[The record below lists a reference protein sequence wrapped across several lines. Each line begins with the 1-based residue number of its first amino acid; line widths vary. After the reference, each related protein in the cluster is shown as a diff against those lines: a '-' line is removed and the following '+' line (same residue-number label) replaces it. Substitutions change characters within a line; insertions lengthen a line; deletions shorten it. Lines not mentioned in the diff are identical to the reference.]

1 MVFITDV
8 CRATTLE
15 ERTPGN
21 SLVHHKYYLKITL
34 YLIPVLLL
42 FNIAQQLG
50 LLLGPACN
58 LFLRE
63 LDFYIG
69 PFHINKL
76 NAPGF
81 FLAVMYLLFE
91 LLAFLMY
98 YDLKIAKEK
107 SEQNEENSGIIAN
120 EEIMNEDIAEDSVDA
135 IDTIVVTNETESV
148 PWSRYADELLRGEI
162 IALMFLRFIGL
173 FGQTCLET
181 IGMCFS

>member
-1 MVFITDV
+1 M
-8 CRATTLE
+8 
-15 ERTPGN
+15 
-21 SLVHHKYYLKITL
+21 
-34 YLIPVLLL
+34 LLL

-58 LFLRE
+58 LFLRK

-91 LLAFLMY
+91 TLALLMY
-98 YDLKIAKEK
+98 YDLKIAKDQA
-107 SEQNEENSGIIAN
+107 EQNEDTSGIITN
-120 EEIMNEDIAEDSVDA
+120 EEIMNDDITEDSVDA
-135 IDTIVVTNETESV
+135 TDTVVVTNESESV
-148 PWSRYADELLRGEI
+148 PWSRYVDELLRGEI

-181 IGMCFS
+181 IGNMLLLILSNYNVI

>member
-1 MVFITDV
+1 
-8 CRATTLE
+8 
-15 ERTPGN
+15 
-21 SLVHHKYYLKITL
+21 
-34 YLIPVLLL
+34 
-42 FNIAQQLG
+42 
-50 LLLGPACN
+50 
-58 LFLRE
+58 
-63 LDFYIG
+63 
-69 PFHINKL
+69 
-76 NAPGF
+76 
-81 FLAVMYLLFE
+81 
-91 LLAFLMY
+91 MY

-120 EEIMNEDIAEDSVDA
+120 EERMNEDIAEDSVDA